1 LNGPVNS
8 PAARPK
14 HQELGLTD
22 PEFELIVEGLGR
34 EPNDVELAMF
44 SLLWSEHC
52 AYKHSKRQLRKLPTE
67 GPRVVMGPGE
77 NAGAVDIGDGW
88 SVAFKVESHNHPSA
102 VEPFQGAA
110 TGVGGILR
118 DVFALG
124 ARPIAILDS
133 LRFGELDSPRSRYL
147 FDRVVAGIGHYG
159 NSIGVP
165 TVGGEVYFEAPYE
178 QNCLVNAMCVGLA
191 RTDRMVRAAAAGI
204 GNVIVL
210 MGATTGRDGIGG
222 ASVLASAELE
232 DSEDKR
238 PTVQIGDPFEEKKVM
253 ECCLELLDRDLLV
266 SLQDLGA
273 AGLTSSASEMASAG
287 EVGID
292 IDVSKVP
299 LRNPDLEPFEVM
311 VSESQER
318 MLAVV
323 EPGKLDAVLKLCA
336 KWETGG
342 TAIGEVTDGEAI
354 RIFDGPEIVGEMPVK
369 LLVDDCPLYD
379 LEPGE
384 PDEWIYGNHRTLDAP
399 AVVPGVVPGPGAEP
413 APGEVL
419 TALLGSPTIAS
430 KRWAFEQYDSI
441 VQSRTVRR
449 PEAADAAVLQIEQT
463 GTAIAIAIDGN
474 GRRVAC
480 DPYLGTIEA
489 ALECAQNL
497 ACVGAEPLGVTNCL
511 NFGNPEKPTVAWQL
525 ERSVDGLTAACEALG
540 LPVVGGNVSLYNET
554 DSGPIYPTP
563 VIGMV
568 GELPDATRTAGIALA
583 EGDAIALAGPFAPAL
598 AGSELA
604 KLRGELGPGLGEF
617 EVEAV
622 RAAIENVR
630 GAVRAG
636 RLRVAHDVSDGGLA
650 CALAE
655 CAIAGE
661 TGVRANLAALVD
673 ERGGSGEEWLF
684 GEGPGGFVIAG
695 EPAEI
700 DRLAEEGMA
709 IRIGEAGGERIAI
722 EAGEA
727 SVDVT
732 VRAAADAWH
741 SLGERIDSAAG

>member
-1 LNGPVNS
+1 MNGAGDEPR
-8 PAARPK
+8 PATPETAK
-14 HQELGLTD
+14 HRELGLTD
-22 PEFELIVEGLGR
+22 REFELICDGMGR
-34 EPNDVELAMF
+34 EPNVVELAMF

-52 AYKHSKRQLRKLPTE
+52 AYKHSRKLLRRLPTE

-77 NAGAVDIGDGW
+77 NAGAVDVGGGY

-133 LRFGELDSPRSRYL
+133 LRFGELDSARSRYL
-147 FDRVVAGIGHYG
+147 FDHVVGGIGHYG

-165 TVGGEVYFEAPYE
+165 TIGGEVYFEAPYE

-191 RTDRMVRAAAAGI
+191 RTERMVRAAAAGV

-210 MGATTGRDGIGG
+210 MGASTGRDGIGG

-232 DSEDKR
+232 EGDEKR

-287 EVGID
+287 GVGIE
-292 IDVSKVP
+292 IDVSRVP

-323 EPGKLDAVLKLCA
+323 EPGKVEAVLEICRR
-336 KWETGG
+336 WETGG
-342 TAIGEVTDGEAI
+342 TAIGEVTEGERI
-354 RIFDGPEIVGEMPVK
+354 RIFDGDVLVGDMPVQ

-379 LEPGE
+379 LEPEAPGG
-384 PDEWIYGNHRTLDAP
+384 WIYGNRRTLEATDP
-399 AVVPGVVPGPGAEP
+399 A
-413 APGEVL
+413 EVL
-419 TALLGSPTIAS
+419 AGLLASPTIAS

-449 PEAADAAVLQIEQT
+449 PESADAAVLALAET
-463 GTAIAIAIDGN
+463 GGAIAVSIDGN

-489 ALECAQNL
+489 VLECASNL
-497 ACVGAEPLGVTNCL
+497 ACVGAEPLGLTNCL

-525 ERSVDGLTAACEALG
+525 DQSTQALADACEALG
-540 LPVVGGNVSLYNET
+540 VPVVGGNVSLYNET
-554 DSGPIYPTP
+554 ERGPIYPTP
-563 VIGMV
+563 GRRH
-568 GELPDATRTAGIALA
+568 GR
-583 EGDAIALAGPFAPAL
+583 
-598 AGSELA
+598 
-604 KLRGELGPGLGEF
+604 
-617 EVEAV
+617 
-622 RAAIENVR
+622 RAALPRGPARPGAPRRRRDRVR
-630 GAVRAG
+630 RA
-636 RLRVAHDVSDGGLA
+636 RSFPRWPAPSWPS
-650 CALAE
+650 CA
-655 CAIAGE
+655 
-661 TGVRANLAALVD
+661 
-673 ERGGSGEEWLF
+673 
-684 GEGPGGFVIAG
+684 
-695 EPAEI
+695 
-700 DRLAEEGMA
+700 
-709 IRIGEAGGERIAI
+709 
-722 EAGEA
+722 A
-727 SVDVT
+727 S
-732 VRAAADAWH
+732 
-741 SLGERIDSAAG
+741 